1 MSEEMVNSETN
12 SADGIEGET
21 ADRQT
26 SEMPIAGEIVSGT
39 WVNPTVPNA
48 SLRREALRRDINY
61 RLTEAQPS
69 LVRAIFGGV
78 VILTEELGEWASL
91 EDEDDL
97 TRQMV
102 EAAVHQAIEQ
112 QESNGDRPFADL
124 RYGAIGLLG
133 GALDAAQTGAGR
145 VSGIAGTAAQAASKI
160 IDPVWNSFLFA
171 PFHEP
176 ILKVEKAGEEKVN
189 AWIRRG
195 RIEEVR
201 SRTMAEV
208 GISNFVE
215 DSVTELTEN
224 AQVQM
229 IVQQV
234 IASQS
239 TGVVTQILEEI
250 RERFVSLD
258 LLLLNKLRREPVAA
272 PDFRDAYVSQ
282 LAERRSRYLLPE
294 LNRSLAGTY
303 AGPLGRFAAFVIDL
317 TILILAAGLIS
328 SFISA
333 TLALFGLTD
342 IVVSYLLSGRLVSS
356 IILFLILMANFLL
369 IGFYFVLSWN
379 LIGSTPGDLVMGLR
393 VVKTDGENVS
403 FWRSFLRLIGAVV
416 SAVFLFIGFIW
427 ALFDRR
433 RQGWHDKVGGTF
445 VLYDW
450 PAKPE
455 EEFLH
460 EQVMVGFEPEAR
472 RVGQQ

>member
-1 MSEEMVNSETN
+1 
-12 SADGIEGET
+12 
-21 ADRQT
+21 
-26 SEMPIAGEIVSGT
+26 
-39 WVNPTVPNA
+39 
-48 SLRREALRRDINY
+48 
-61 RLTEAQPS
+61 
-69 LVRAIFGGV
+69 
-78 VILTEELGEWASL
+78 
-91 EDEDDL
+91 
-97 TRQMV
+97 
-102 EAAVHQAIEQ
+102 
-112 QESNGDRPFADL
+112 
-124 RYGAIGLLG
+124 
-133 GALDAAQTGAGR
+133 
-145 VSGIAGTAAQAASKI
+145 
-160 IDPVWNSFLFA
+160 
-171 PFHEP
+171 
-176 ILKVEKAGEEKVN
+176 
-189 AWIRRG
+189 
-195 RIEEVR
+195 
-201 SRTMAEV
+201 
-208 GISNFVE
+208 
-215 DSVTELTEN
+215 
-224 AQVQM
+224 
-229 IVQQV
+229 
-234 IASQS
+234 
-239 TGVVTQILEEI
+239 
-250 RERFVSLD
+250 
-258 LLLLNKLRREPVAA
+258 
-272 PDFRDAYVSQ
+272 
-282 LAERRSRYLLPE
+282 
-294 LNRSLAGTY
+294 
-303 AGPLGRFAAFVIDL
+303 LGRFAAFVIDL